1 MTFKVKSGINVG
13 NLNVIDSDS
22 KYQQTAALPVN
33 KPTLMLDFIN
43 TQALDTRLT
52 FARSSN
58 GTFISQRGLIET
70 ATTGVPRFD
79 YANNVCQGVLIEDQR
94 TNYVTY
100 SGDFTYSSW
109 AKNAS
114 ATINHAATTAPDGST
129 SADIIISAGI
139 NSGVYRFVGGL
150 ANNTIYTMSVY
161 VKNISGISTVT
172 VGCDVNPTGASVV
185 FNFSTGTITSVGGSV
200 TWSRADNIGNGWFR
214 VGCSFT
220 STAANPSFIIY
231 PNSAGQFA
239 VWGPQVEVNYGATSY
254 IRSTETFSSRATT
267 ATYQDSTDN
276 LIKYA
281 GVNLLTYSNAFSTA
295 PWTKGGNTT
304 LTANAAVAPD
314 GTNTAWRLTM
324 TATSGT
330 FLDQAFSA
338 TSGVTYT
345 FSVYAKSDSAVN
357 NQFQIFVWTSAASGS
372 PASGSSTTTVT
383 ANSTWTRY
391 SVQFTAATTGTFS
404 VAIDNN
410 LNTLAPNVLI
420 WGAQVEVGSSPT
432 LYSVTTSSTTA
443 GVRPLYNPF
452 TRVNSGQLLE
462 AAATNLIYPSNVG
475 AGWTYTT
482 TTLNDATAPDGTL
495 TASTTTVPTGS
506 FTQPYIG
513 ALPVTSSTVYT
524 FSFYVK
530 LGTFTPVSE
539 WLIAVYD
546 ETNSTFITFNI
557 TPNITPVT
565 HEWRRVVHTFTTPAT
580 CTAARC
586 YMFRNSSV
594 TTGGTIFTW
603 GAQLETG
610 YFASSVIPT
619 TTATVTRAVDVYT
632 SATTTRQYD
641 SLSTTNT
648 SWFDPT
654 QGTFVMDFETMSTT
668 NSPFIL
674 VSGPEY
680 ITGRGG
686 FNSIGTWDGTTEV
699 NVTNSL
705 ANTAEYASFGVSWSS
720 AGKLLSLNGSVPIVN
735 TNSTFSPT
743 MPGTFTFGSTTGGGR
758 SMLGHIKRVA
768 YYPQR
773 VSNNE
778 LQALT
783 KI

>member
-22 KYQQTAALPVN
+22 KYQQTAALPVI

-58 GTFISQRGLIET
+58 ATFISQRGLLET
-70 ATTGVPRFD
+70 ATAGVPRFD

-114 ATINHAATTAPDGST
+114 ATINRAATTAPDGST
-129 SADIIISAGI
+129 SADIIISAGN

-150 ANNTIYTMSVY
+150 ANNTIYTMSVF

-172 VGCDVNPTGASVV
+172 VGCDLNPTGASVV

-231 PNSAGQFA
+231 PNAAGQFA

-254 IRSTETFSSRATT
+254 IPSTETFTSRATT

-276 LIKYA
+276 LIK
-281 GVNLLTYSNAFSTA
+281 
-295 PWTKGGNTT
+295 
-304 LTANAAVAPD
+304 
-314 GTNTAWRLTM
+314 
-324 TATSGT
+324 
-330 FLDQAFSA
+330 
-338 TSGVTYT
+338 
-345 FSVYAKSDSAVN
+345 
-357 NQFQIFVWTSAASGS
+357 
-372 PASGSSTTTVT
+372 
-383 ANSTWTRY
+383 
-391 SVQFTAATTGTFS
+391 TAA
-404 VAIDNN
+404 I
-410 LNTLAPNVLI
+410 NV
-420 WGAQVEVGSSPT
+420 
-432 LYSVTTSSTTA
+432 
-443 GVRPLYNPF
+443 VRRLYNPF

-475 AGWTYTT
+475 LGWTQSTT
-482 TTLNDATAPDGTL
+482 TSNDATAPDGTL

-506 FTQPYIG
+506 FPQPYIG
-513 ALPVTSSTVYT
+513 ALPVTSNTVYT
-524 FSFYVK
+524 FSFYAK

-546 ETNSTFITFNI
+546 ETNSTFIAFDI
-557 TPNITPVT
+557 TPNVTPVT
-565 HEWRRVVHTFTTPAT
+565 HEWRRVVYTFTTPAT
-580 CTAARC
+580 CTTARC
-586 YMFRNSSV
+586 YVFRNSSV

-619 TTATVTRAVDVYT
+619 TTGTVTRAADIYT